1 MLVGVKLARLKF
13 IQIHDQGDFTM
24 SFFFFLLTQ
33 LLFAYTI
40 LVEPILRTTFY
51 RRLKKQLSTDTTARL
66 LFYRTQILW
75 ELSWLVGL
83 ALIVIPIPEPLAWLG
98 LTLPNQFGWIIMGVL
113 ILGVVLSTF
122 LLRPT
127 P

>member
-40 LVEPILRTTFY
+40 LVEPILRTNFY

-75 ELSWLVGL
+75 ELSWLVVL
-83 ALIVIPIPEPLAWLG
+83 VLMVIPIPDRK
-98 LTLPNQFGWIIMGVL
+98 
-113 ILGVVLSTF
+113 STR
-122 LLRPT
+122 LNSSH
-127 P
+127 